1 VTGTAQAY
9 DPAPAAAGGPGTG
22 APGARRPRL
31 GFLGTGWIGRHR
43 MEAIARSGHAA
54 VVAVSDPSPDAA
66 RQAAEAARAAQGDG
80 DGGAGGV
87 RVVDSLDALLDLDLD
102 GVVIATPSALHAAQA
117 VRALERGVAVF
128 CQKPLARTAAE
139 ARQVVDAARAADR
152 LLGVDLSYRHT
163 AGMRA
168 VRDLVRGGELG
179 RVYAVDLTFHNAY
192 GPDKPWF
199 YDPALA
205 GGGCVIDLGI
215 HLVDLALWALG
226 WPAVEGA
233 WARLYSKGRPLAD
246 AAGAVED
253 YAVAALDLAGGVSV
267 RLACSWH
274 LSAGQDAVIEAAFY
288 GDAGGAAFRNVG
300 GSFYDFAAERFRGT
314 GREPVAPAGAG
325 GAEAWGGRAAVAW
338 AERLAR
344 SPAFD
349 AEAERAV
356 AVAAAL
362 DRIYGRDLR

>member
-1 VTGTAQAY
+1 MDGAAGAVSNDDG
-9 DPAPAAAGGPGTG
+9 AAA
-22 APGARRPRL
+22 APRL

-43 MEAIARSGHAA
+43 MEAIAAGGRARVA
-54 VVAVSDPSPDAA
+54 AVSDPS
-66 RQAAEAARAAQGDG
+66 AEAARAAADAA
-80 DGGAGGV
+80 GADV
-87 RVVDSLDALLDLDLD
+87 AVADSLDALLGMGLD
-102 GVVIATPSALHAAQA
+102 GLVVATPSALHAEQC
-117 VRALERGVAVF
+117 VRALEAGLAVF

-139 ARQVVDAARAADR
+139 TRRVVDAARAADR

-168 VRDLVRGGELG
+168 VRDLVRGGGIG

-215 HLVDLALWALG
+215 HLVDLALWTLG

-233 WARLYSKGRPLAD
+233 SSRLFGKGRPLGGSG
-246 AAGAVED
+246 GAVED
-253 YAVAALDLAGGVSV
+253 YAVATLDLEGGAAV

-274 LSAGQDAVIEAAFY
+274 LSAGRDAVIEAAFY
-288 GDAGGAAFRNVG
+288 GDAGGAAFRNVN

-314 GREPVAPAGAG
+314 AREALAPAGAG
-325 GAEAWGGRAAVAW
+325 GSEPWGGRAAAAW
-338 AERLAR
+338 AEQLAR

-349 AEAERAV
+349 PDVERA
-356 AVAAAL
+356 ADVAAAL
-362 DRIYGRDLR
+362 DAIYGR

>member
-1 VTGTAQAY
+1 MLTSDAARGVAN
-9 DPAPAAAGGPGTG
+9 AAGR
-22 APGARRPRL
+22 AAPRL

-43 MEAIARSGHAA
+43 MEAIAAGGRARVA
-54 VVAVSDPSPDAA
+54 AVSDPSS
-66 RQAAEAARAAQGDG
+66 EAARAAADAAGA
-80 DGGAGGV
+80 AGGGEV
-87 RVVDSLDALLDLDLD
+87 AVADSLDALLGMGLD
-102 GVVIATPSALHAAQA
+102 GLVIATPSALHAEQS
-117 VRALERGVAVF
+117 VRALEAGLAVF

-139 ARQVVDAARAADR
+139 TRRVVDAARAADR

-168 VRDLVRGGELG
+168 VRDLVQGGEVG

-215 HLVDLALWALG
+215 HLVDLALWTLG

-233 WARLYSKGRPLAD
+233 AARLFAKGRPLG
-246 AAGAVED
+246 AGAVED
-253 YAVAALDLAGGVSV
+253 YAVATLDLDGGAGPVAV

-288 GDAGGAAFRNVG
+288 GDGGGAAFRNVG
-300 GSFYDFAAERFRGT
+300 GSFYDFEAVRFRGT
-314 GREPVAPAGAG
+314 ARESLAPAGQG
-325 GAEAWGGRAAVAW
+325 GSEAWGGRAAAAW
-338 AERLAR
+338 AARLAESR
-344 SPAFD
+344 AFD
-349 AEAERAV
+349 PEVERV
-356 AVAAAL
+356 VEVAAAL
-362 DRIYGRDLR
+362 DRIYGR